1 MDGGASG
8 CREKVSFSWLISL
21 LVLTI
26 VFIPASAAW
35 AEEFRYWY
43 YKLFRK
49 DQDPAMLRL
58 TYAIFM
64 TLISIAI
71 VAIIYYSTDLFRV
84 YR

>member
-1 MDGGASG
+1 MSESPPG
-8 CREKVSFSWLISL
+8 CRDKVSFLWVISL
-21 LVLTI
+21 LILTI

-43 YKLFRK
+43 YRLFRK
-49 DQDPAMLRL
+49 EQDPAMIRL

-64 TLISIAI
+64 TFISIAI